1 MEKINTKFLAV
12 IVIAQFFCTSLWF
25 AGNVVLPDLV
35 SNFDIPENT
44 AGHILAAVQLGFIC
58 GTLVYSIFLIA
69 DRFKPAVVFC
79 CSALL
84 AALSNL
90 MMIYFKTD
98 VTSLLVLRFFTGFFL
113 AGIYPVGMKIA
124 ADHFKNGLGKALG
137 FLVGALVI
145 GTALPH
151 LLKNFSSYLP
161 WKMVLYLTSGL
172 SVAGGILM
180 LLLVP
185 SKPSAVLKNAL
196 NYPAVF
202 KNFKSSPFLKA
213 AVGYFGHMWELY
225 TFWAFV
231 PFILLSYKNLH
242 PDISLDISFTS
253 FCIIAA
259 GGLACVIGGYLS
271 QLFTIKKTAFT
282 ALLLSGLCCLISPLA
297 FQLPLVPFIC
307 FLVFWGLVVI
317 ADSPL
322 FSTMVAQHA
331 IAAVK
336 GTAITFVTCIGF
348 SITIASIELMNYL
361 SIHFNPQYI
370 FMILAIGPITGLLF
384 MLPLSNKS
392 ATSG

>member
-1 MEKINTKFLAV
+1 MEKINTKILAV

-25 AGNVVLPDLV
+25 AGNVVLPDIV
-35 SNFDIPENT
+35 SIIHIPAGT

-69 DRFKPAVVFC
+69 DRFKPSVVFC
-79 CSALL
+79 CSAVL

-90 MMIYFKTD
+90 LMIYFKTD
-98 VTSLLVLRFFTGFFL
+98 ISSLLVLRFFTGFFL

-124 ADHFKNGLGKALG
+124 ADHFKSGLGKALG

-151 LLKNFSSYLP
+151 LLKNFTSYLP
-161 WKMVLYLTSGL
+161 WKTVLYITSCL
-172 SVAGGILM
+172 SVTGGVLM

-185 SKPSAVLKNAL
+185 SRSSAVSKNAL
-196 NYPAVF
+196 NYPAVLR
-202 KNFKSSPFLKA
+202 NFKSSPFMKA

-242 PDISLDISFTS
+242 AGTTLNISATS
-253 FCIIAA
+253 FYIIAA
-259 GGLACVIGGYLS
+259 GGLACVISGYLS
-271 QLFTIKKTAFT
+271 KLFSVKRTAFS
-282 ALLLSGLCCLISPLA
+282 ALLLSGLCCLVSPLA
-297 FQLPLVPFIC
+297 FQLPLLPFIC

-331 IAAVK
+331 VAAVK

-361 SIHFNPQYI
+361 SAHFDPQYI
-370 FMILAIGPITGLLF
+370 FMILAIGPITGLIF
-384 MLPLSNKS
+384 MLPLSNKP
-392 ATSG
+392 AT

>member
-1 MEKINTKFLAV
+1 MEKINTRILAV

-25 AGNVVLPDLV
+25 AGNIVLPDLV
-35 SNFDIPENT
+35 SIFDIPASS
-44 AGHILAAVQLGFIC
+44 AGHILAAVQLGFIS
-58 GTLVYSIFLIA
+58 GTLVYSILLIA
-69 DRFKPAVVFC
+69 DRFKPSVVFFF
-79 CSALL
+79 SALL

-90 MMIYFKTD
+90 LMIYFKTD
-98 VTSLLVLRFFTGFFL
+98 ISSLLVLRFFTGFFL

-151 LLKNFSSYLP
+151 LLKNFTSYLP
-161 WKMVLYLTSGL
+161 WKMVLYITSGL
-172 SVAGGILM
+172 SVTGGSLM

-185 SKPSAVLKNAL
+185 SRSSEVSKNAL

-202 KNFKSSPFLKA
+202 RNFKSSPFLKA

-231 PFILLSYKNLH
+231 PFILMSYKNLH
-242 PDISLDISFTS
+242 AETTLNISATS
-253 FCIIAA
+253 FYIIAA

-271 QLFTIKKTAFT
+271 KIFTVKKTAFT
-282 ALLLSGLCCLISPLA
+282 ALLLSGICCLVSPLA
-297 FQLPLVPFIC
+297 FQLPLIPFIC

-331 IAAVK
+331 VASVK

-361 SIHFNPQYI
+361 STRFDPQYI
-370 FMILAIGPITGLLF
+370 FMILAIGPITGLLC
-384 MLPLSNKS
+384 MLPLSNKP